1 MEKIRNITLRN
12 YIEYFYIFSLLGWLY
27 EVLVCN
33 LLVRSTLKN
42 CGFLFGPWLPIYGF
56 GMVIM
61 IFLYRRFKV
70 RRPID
75 VFFAMAVVSTVM
87 ELIASY
93 FLEYVNGRWLWDY
106 HYLFLNYEGRIA
118 LPATLAFGLL
128 ALVAM
133 YIILPYVDKIKERYP
148 LIRDVL
154 FTVITALFAADVFA
168 RFFFGSN
175 LPY

>member
-1 MEKIRNITLRN
+1 
-12 YIEYFYIFSLLGWLY
+12 
-27 EVLVCN
+27 
-33 LLVRSTLKN
+33 
-42 CGFLFGPWLPIYGF
+42 
-56 GMVIM
+56 MVIM